1 MACVHLSKRA
11 AHRAAHRAVHRA
23 SSWRGCLALIALVLL
38 LGLAALPT
46 TSRAQTTSDVVW
58 ETYDVTIDVRR
69 DGTMHVSERQVVQFN
84 GRFSNGFAN
93 IPLSNVEDLENVSV
107 AVAEGPTGD
116 PQPLEYLTPRR
127 YDGAPGT
134 FMYQEQSGEL
144 VIDYG
149 FTPTSSIADDTTR
162 LILLEYDVLGGIR
175 VYSDLDP
182 ANQQVWWYAITSAV
196 TDIAPVNAATVTV
209 NLPQAVPAE
218 QIVAFPENPAINGTS
233 YTWTMNDLGEGDEF
247 EVSLQFPPITLAQA
261 PSWQRLDDQ
270 VRQER
275 QETEEQ
281 RAFAGTALL
290 ASGLGLLFIGGTFA
304 LVSWFAKG
312 RDPEIGA
319 VAEYITEP
327 PDDLHP
333 GAAGTLID
341 ETAQTQDLVATVLDL
356 ANRGVLRMGT
366 VDAGN
371 MAQQYEFELLAH
383 SVSLEPYEQGL
394 LDVIFGAD
402 APVGTKKQM
411 PSVAGAFAS
420 EAERINAGFYKELVD
435 HQYFREAPDKTRAR
449 WKRIY
454 KMIPLAAVGIA
465 VVVFLAT
472 GQLTGWVVFPLLVGL
487 VFMLLADR
495 LSRAMPAKTLAGAE
509 SAAKWRAF
517 RAYLDDIDNRLDLAE
532 SKAIFDKYLPYAVA
546 FGLEQSWV
554 TKFAHVATPTP
565 QWYGGDGPLVIVG
578 GPQFGGGYQ
587 RRSRRRMGG
596 GWTTVPGGYAGG
608 AWPGNPG
615 GQGGQGGGFGPGGQ
629 GGQGGGGFDMP
640 DLQGSSDAAG
650 RGLQGGS
657 NSLLG
662 MLGTVAEAF
671 AKSSGGGGG
680 SFGSS
685 RGGGFSGGGSR
696 GGGSFG
702 GGGGGGGGRGFR

>member
-1 MACVHLSKRA
+1 MRWGVGL
-11 AHRAAHRAVHRA
+11 VVLVML
-23 SSWRGCLALIALVLL
+23 LA
-38 LGLAALPT
+38 LAALPA
-46 TSRAQTTSDVVW
+46 SGRAQATSDVVW

-93 IPLSNVEDLENVSV
+93 IPLSNVEGLENVSV
-107 AVAEGPTGD
+107 AVAEDPTGE
-116 PQPLEYLTPRR
+116 PQPLDFLTSRR
-127 YDGAPGT
+127 YDGDPGT
-134 FMYQEQSGEL
+134 FTYQQQSSEL

-149 FTPTSSIADDTTR
+149 FSPTSSVGNDDTR

-175 VYSDLDP
+175 VYTDLEP

-209 NLPQAVPAE
+209 NLPEAVPAE
-218 QIVAFPENPAINGTS
+218 QIVAFPENPTINGTS
-233 YTWTMNDLGEGDEF
+233 YTWTREDLGEGDEF
-247 EVSLQFPPITLAQA
+247 EVSLQFPPITQAQV

-341 ETAQTQDLVATVLDL
+341 ETAQTRDVVATVLDL

-371 MAQQYEFELLAH
+371 TAQQYEFELLAH
-383 SVSLEPYEQGL
+383 KVPLEPYEQVL
-394 LDVIFGAD
+394 LDVIFGAA
-402 APVGTKKQM
+402 APAGTKKLM
-411 PSVAGAFAS
+411 PSVTGAFAA

-435 HQYFREAPDKTRAR
+435 HQYFREPPDKTRAR

-454 KMIPLAAVGIA
+454 KQIPLLAVGIA

-472 GQLTGWVVFPLLVGL
+472 GQLTGWVVFPLLIGL
-487 VFMLLADR
+487 VFMMLADR

-565 QWYGGDGPLVIVG
+565 EWYGGDGPLVVLG

-596 GWTTVPGGYAGG
+596 GWTTIPGGYAGG
-608 AWPGNPG
+608 GWPGSPG
-615 GQGGQGGGFGPGGQ
+615 GHGGGFGPGGQ
-629 GGQGGGGFDMP
+629 GGLGGGGGFDMP

-662 MLGTVAEAF
+662 MLGTVAKAF
-671 AKSSGGGGG
+671 ASSSGGGGRG
-680 SFGSS
+680 SFGSFGG
-685 RGGGFSGGGSR
+685 GGGFSGGGSR